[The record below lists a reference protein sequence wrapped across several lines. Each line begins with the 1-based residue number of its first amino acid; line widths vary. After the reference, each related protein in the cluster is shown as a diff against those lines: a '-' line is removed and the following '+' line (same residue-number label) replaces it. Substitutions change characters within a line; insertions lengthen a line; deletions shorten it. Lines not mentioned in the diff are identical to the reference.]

1 VVFDIIFKKPPDL
14 GLNPSKMAF
23 RLEGV
28 GFELLDND
36 LWVMYVQVPLG
47 TGQSPA
53 KVEGPPH
60 RLAAKSV
67 TDHCDMQ
74 PC

>member
-1 VVFDIIFKKPPDL
+1 VLFDIIFNKLQDL
-14 GLNPSKMAF
+14 GLHPFKVTS

-28 GFELLDND
+28 RFELLDNV

-53 KVEGPPH
+53 KAEGPPH
-60 RLAAKSV
+60 RLAAKCV
-67 TDHCDMQ
+67 MGHCNMQ
-74 PC
+74 TC

>member
-1 VVFDIIFKKPPDL
+1 VVFDIIFNNLPDL
-14 GLNPSKMAF
+14 GIYPSKITS

-60 RLAAKSV
+60 RLAAKCV
-67 TDHCDMQ
+67 MDHCNMQ
-74 PC
+74 TC